1 MDYVEYLNGRFK
13 GIVKFNSDGF
23 EILNLEK
30 ARNMSYCIGVE
41 LDAMD
46 STDDKFL
53 AEQRN
58 TLNTMLKTYNLED
71 THWIILQIQNI
82 YQYMLKEEEK
92 FRYFKEHDNI
102 LVIPED
108 KFDEN
113 DNVIVKVPSNPS
125 HCWNLKNSGFKEMS
139 TQEVDKFKLKVLL
152 KNYNWKGSLE
162 KDEIWRID
170 NKLYLYSTNVSQ
182 YEIGSYFD
190 YYEAITKERYSKIM
204 KSWNEYDNDDKS
216 EEKEA

>member
-58 TLNTMLKTYNLED
+58 ALNAMLKTYNLED

-82 YQYMLKEEEK
+82 YQYMLKEEK

-102 LVIPED
+102 LVIPE
-108 KFDEN
+108 
-113 DNVIVKVPSNPS
+113 
-125 HCWNLKNSGFKEMS
+125 
-139 TQEVDKFKLKVLL
+139 DKFKLKVLL

-190 YYEAITKERYSKIM
+190 YYEAITEERYPKMM